1 VGTLRTDELTGDQVI
16 IAPARALRPDTFRA
30 AAGADELAGAPCPF
44 CAGHE
49 DETPPEVARRGP
61 GAPDTPGWRVRVVP
75 NKYPIEPGAH
85 EVVILSPAHDR
96 DFGALDDDAVTEALL
111 TIRDRAA
118 FHLDR
123 GAAYVQSFINHGRA
137 AGASIAHPH
146 AQLVAL
152 DAVPPRAQA
161 RVERF
166 TAARFAADRAHM
178 IVSNK
183 VDVWC
188 PPASTT
194 PFALRAALANDGE
207 PAFERASDADIGAMA
222 VVLRDT
228 IGRVRG
234 LLGPVAYNVV
244 FETAPPAHTG
254 PFQWWA
260 DIIPRVSVPA
270 GFELGTGVWVNIVD
284 PADAAR
290 ALKEHS

>member
-1 VGTLRTDELTGDQVI
+1 VGTLRIDELTGDQVI
-16 IAPARALRPDTFRA
+16 MAPARALRPDTFRA
-30 AAGADELAGAPCPF
+30 TADTESRDAPCPF

-49 DETPPEVARRGP
+49 AETPPEVARRGP

-75 NKYPIEPGAH
+75 NKFPIEPGAH
-85 EVVILSPAHDR
+85 EVVVLSPAHDV
-96 DFGALDDDAVTEALL
+96 DFGGLTDDAAAEALL

-118 FHLDR
+118 YHLDE
-123 GAAYVQSFINHGRA
+123 GAAYVQSFVNHGRA

-152 DAVPPRAQA
+152 TAIPPRAQA
-161 RVERF
+161 RLARF
-166 TAARFAADRAHM
+166 TAARFAADRTHA
-178 IVSNK
+178 IVNDT

-188 PPASTT
+188 PTASTT
-194 PFALRAALANDGE
+194 PFALRAALAHGE
-207 PAFERASDADIGAMA
+207 AAFERASDDDTRAMA
-222 VVLRDT
+222 IALRDT
-228 IGRVRG
+228 IARIHR

-244 FETAPPAHTG
+244 FETAPPSHTG

-260 DIIPRVSVPA
+260 DIVPRVTVPA

-290 ALKEHS
+290 ALKEHG